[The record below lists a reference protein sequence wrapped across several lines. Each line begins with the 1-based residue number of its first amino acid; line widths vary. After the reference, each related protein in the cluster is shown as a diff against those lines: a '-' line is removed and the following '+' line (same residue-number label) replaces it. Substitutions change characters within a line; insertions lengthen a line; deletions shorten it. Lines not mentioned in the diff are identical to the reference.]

1 MASFSVTVTP
11 DASDGTTAYVSG
23 RFTGGQ
29 SSYSYS
35 KLMYITV
42 DGVGTFQAWS
52 KETSGGENTFSLTLT
67 GLTAGTTYSW
77 HASLYV
83 RVTGGWDAS
92 GYTDSGT
99 FTTASG
105 SGGGGTTTSGVVLI
119 NRSSTGVASWVEAV
133 PLINRSTN
141 GTANWV
147 EASALINRAA
157 GSASWV
163 ETIGTS

>member
-1 MASFSVTVTP
+1 MASFSVWVTP
-11 DASDGTTAYVSG
+11 DATDGTTAYVSG
-23 RFTGGQ
+23 KFTGGQ

-52 KETSGGENTFSLTLT
+52 AETSGGENTFSLTLT
-67 GLTAGTTYSW
+67 GLTSGTTYSW

-105 SGGGGTTTSGVVLI
+105 VVLI
-119 NRSSTGVASWVEAV
+119 NRSSTGIPNWVEAV
-133 PLINRSTN
+133 PLINRSAS

-147 EASALINRAA
+147 EASALINRSA

>member
-1 MASFSVTVTP
+1 MASFSVWVTP

-23 RFTGGQ
+23 SFTGGQ

-42 DGVGTFQAWS
+42 DGVGTFSAWS
-52 KETSGGENTFSLTLT
+52 AETSGGENTFSLTLT

-105 SGGGGTTTSGVVLI
+105 GGGTTTSGVVLI
-119 NRSSTGVASWVEAV
+119 NRSSTGIASWVEAV
-133 PLINRSTN
+133 PLINRSAS
-141 GTANWV
+141 GTASWV
-147 EASALINRAA
+147 EASALINRSA
-157 GSASWV
+157 GSANWV